1 LWTWRYDLA
10 IARGMIPAPEDR
22 PIPTW
27 RGWSYVY
34 IYNGSMPGHY
44 SFLMRI
50 WNGTNLTV
58 ISGTFNHRD
67 GGAVDQSIN
76 QWMLDAYDG
85 TTLWPSVD
93 LFGSY

>member
-1 LWTWRYDLA
+1 MA
-10 IARGMIPAPEDR
+10 
-22 PIPTW
+22 
-27 RGWSYVY
+27 
-34 IYNGSMPGHY
+34 GHY

-67 GGAVDQSIN
+67 VGAIDGTIN
-76 QWMLDAYDG
+76 QRMLDAYKG
-85 TTLWPSVD
+85 TTVWPSVD

>member
-1 LWTWRYDLA
+1 
-10 IARGMIPAPEDR
+10 
-22 PIPTW
+22 
-27 RGWSYVY
+27 VY

-67 GGAVDQSIN
+67 AGAIDGTIN
-76 QWMLDAYDG
+76 QRMLDAYKG
-85 TTLWPSVD
+85 TTVWPSVD